1 MRTILTFKT
10 TRQVIKA
17 DALLQHHQ
25 IISKI
30 IPVPEHISSEC
41 GMCIETNA
49 ENTLHIQNLLNN
61 NHIDYQPH
69 EHPDK

>member
-1 MRTILTFKT
+1 MRAILTFKT
-10 TRQVIKA
+10 ARQVIKA

-25 IISKI
+25 IISRI

-41 GMCIETNA
+41 GMCIETDA
-49 ENTLHIQNLLNN
+49 ENNQLIQNLLKN
-61 NHIDYQPH
+61 NHIDYQTH

>member
-1 MRTILTFKT
+1 MRAILTFKT
-10 TRQVIKA
+10 ARQVIKA

-25 IISKI
+25 IISRI

-49 ENTLHIQNLLNN
+49 ENTQHIQNILNN
-61 NHIDYQPH
+61 NHIDYQTH